1 MCQRLS
7 KGCLW
12 NQDEEKGREGRE
24 WAQREVGRC
33 SLSVEASA
41 YLRSPAGRT
50 AFQNSPSLGL
60 GGQAFVTSLDNW
72 MWVALRRGVALGKFS
87 LFSSVQPQRELK
99 SKGYL
104 LATLTGS
111 RRRSPRFPK
120 RITGKMRWT
129 SIKTVQVESTVPEVR
144 LQSRKEWHNEQ
155 KNLHRSEV
163 LIVLRARMVEPSC
176 ERALKARVSFSM

>member
-1 MCQRLS
+1 M
-7 KGCLW
+7 
-12 NQDEEKGREGRE
+12 
-24 WAQREVGRC
+24 
-33 SLSVEASA
+33 
-41 YLRSPAGRT
+41 
-50 AFQNSPSLGL
+50 
-60 GGQAFVTSLDNW
+60 
-72 MWVALRRGVALGKFS
+72 GKFS

-144 LQSRKEWHNEQ
+144 LQSRKEWHNE
-155 KNLHRSEV
+155 
-163 LIVLRARMVEPSC
+163 
-176 ERALKARVSFSM
+176 